1 MEKVYVLR
9 YMNGEKSVVGKI
21 IGFSEKYDEII
32 TAGERAYKEL
42 TGEKKFYWTNDH
54 GNVVRFY
61 GKNGKILTLQI
72 SEEKLDSDWVMN
84 HMFGVK

>member
-9 YMNGEKSVVGKI
+9 YMNGDKSVIGKI
-21 IGFSEKYDEII
+21 IGFSETYDEII
-32 TAGERAYKEL
+32 KTGERVYKEL
-42 TGEKKFYWTNDH
+42 TGEKEFYWTNDH

-61 GKNGKILTLQI
+61 GKNGKIHTLQI
-72 SEEKLDSDWVMN
+72 SKEKVDSDWVMN